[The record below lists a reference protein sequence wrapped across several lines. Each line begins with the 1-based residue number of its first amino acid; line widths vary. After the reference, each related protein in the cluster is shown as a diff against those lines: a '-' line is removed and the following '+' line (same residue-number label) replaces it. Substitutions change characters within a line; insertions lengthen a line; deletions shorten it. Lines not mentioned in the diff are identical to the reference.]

1 MKTKRTYLT
10 VPGQDVKITI
20 EGASGVGKTQVALRL
35 VEMFHADGLLATESR
50 VGMADVV
57 TATCPTPAE
66 ARDLYLET
74 LGEHEIATLRGH
86 LDALGYE
93 L

>member
-10 VPGQDVKITI
+10 VPGQRINIRI
-20 EGASGVGKTQVALRL
+20 EGDDCVGKIRL
-35 VEMFHADGLLATESR
+35 AEKIKELVQTDGLLASCDEGLGWNE
-50 VGMADVV
+50 VMV
-57 TATCPTPAE
+57 TCPSLSE

-74 LGEHEIATLRGH
+74 LGEHEIATLRAH
-86 LDALGYE
+86 LEALGYE

>member
-10 VPGQDVKITI
+10 VPGQRIEIRI
-20 EGASGVGKTQVALRL
+20 EGDNGVGKTQLAEKIVA
-35 VEMFHADGLLATESR
+35 MAQADGLLAYGHDGLGFNDI
-50 VGMADVV
+50 VI
-57 TATCPTPAE
+57 TCPTERE
-66 ARDLYLET
+66 ARDLYFET